1 MQRQNNDPF
10 TCQDINDTTTEPAMA
25 HVIKIGIHALTA
37 GFGQV
42 NTNDNQSCVKG
53 LHLGGHYY
61 VKSYNGVSSY
71 LVDCL
76 VAPEDIG
83 AVCDVRREDG
93 AIRCRRYMVT
103 GGHFAVSKGMYHP
116 SSYAKMLDAE
126 WIEVKAKVI
135 ADLNAK
141 AEIEAKL

>member
-25 HVIKIGIHALTA
+25 HVIKIGKIHALTA
-37 GFGQV
+37 GFQV

-76 VAPEDIG
+76 VAPEDIRLF
-83 AVCDVRREDG
+83 VMLEE
-93 AIRCRRYMVT
+93 
-103 GGHFAVSKGMYHP
+103 
-116 SSYAKMLDAE
+116 KMLSDVDVT
-126 WIEVKAKVI
+126 W
-135 ADLNAK
+135 
-141 AEIEAKL
+141 

>member
-1 MQRQNNDPF
+1 VLKAY
-10 TCQDINDTTTEPAMA
+10 T
-25 HVIKIGIHALTA
+25 L
-37 GFGQV
+37 
-42 NTNDNQSCVKG
+42 
-53 LHLGGHYY
+53 GHYY

-103 GGHFAVSKGMYHP
+103 GGHFAVSKGMYHIILR
-116 SSYAKMLDAE
+116 KNVGCRVD
-126 WIEVKAKVI
+126 
-135 ADLNAK
+135 
-141 AEIEAKL
+141 

>member
-1 MQRQNNDPF
+1 MNLNYLHTQKTSHLSHLCKDK
-10 TCQDINDTTTEPAMA
+10 TTTLSLQDINDTTTEPAMA
-25 HVIKIGIHALTA
+25 HVIKIGKIHALTA

-76 VAPEDIG
+76 VAPEDID
-83 AVCDVRREDG
+83 C
-93 AIRCRRYMVT
+93 
-103 GGHFAVSKGMYHP
+103 
-116 SSYAKMLDAE
+116 L
-126 WIEVKAKVI
+126 
-135 ADLNAK
+135 
-141 AEIEAKL
+141 

>member
-25 HVIKIGIHALTA
+25 HVIKIGKIHALTA

-103 GGHFAVSKGMYHP
+103 
-116 SSYAKMLDAE
+116 
-126 WIEVKAKVI
+126 EVT
-135 ADLNAK
+135 L
-141 AEIEAKL
+141 L

>member
-1 MQRQNNDPF
+1 VLKAYTLRTPLCEILQWSF
-10 TCQDINDTTTEPAMA
+10 
-25 HVIKIGIHALTA
+25 
-37 GFGQV
+37 F
-42 NTNDNQSCVKG
+42 
-53 LHLGGHYY
+53 
-61 VKSYNGVSSY
+61 

-103 GGHFAVSKGMYHP
+103 GGHLLGKVCTTIILR
-116 SSYAKMLDAE
+116 KMLDAE

-135 ADLNAK
+135 ADLNAAK
-141 AEIEAKL
+141 AEIEAKTLVIFVYPIHKKLTHGSY